1 MAAFKHNIK
10 LDQGAT
16 NRELFTWKSGTPA
29 TLVNLVGCTA
39 RAQLRES
46 KDSTQVLIELSSVEG
61 SIALGGALG
70 TIELIFSPVTTIG
83 AAWRSAVYDVEITLS
98 NGDIRR
104 LLEGSVTLS
113 PEVTRD

>member
-1 MAAFKHNIK
+1 MAAFKYNIK

-29 TLVNLVGCTA
+29 TLVNLTGCTA
-39 RAQLRES
+39 KAQVRSS
-46 KDSTQVLIELSSVEG
+46 KDNEVVLIELSTTDG
-61 SIALGGALG
+61 SIVLGGALG
-70 TIELIFSPVTTIG
+70 TVELIFSPATTIG
-83 AAWRSAVYDVEITLS
+83 VEWRSAVYDVEVTLS

-104 LLEGSVTLS
+104 LVEGSITLS